1 MHCCSVCENLQI
13 VPGCLDDYKR
23 LARYHYCGSHT
34 GPASAIFVLKRPG
47 SITPV
52 GVIVYSNAPAVLELR
67 NIATGH
73 IFAGL
78 DRSTQLELINANIRR
93 ISRVI
98 IEPRFRGLGLASRL
112 VRETMPLVNVPIV
125 EAVAV
130 MGWVNPFFESAGMK
144 AYKATPSAAYVQFI
158 EALSVVGIEQGELL
172 DPVQVQRKFD
182 RLGDCKAQ
190 FIEHQIRHFLK
201 NHGRRRDM
209 PPGLE
214 RTRYIL
220 TKLTARPVYY
230 IWFNPKFTKEDCYAK
245 NTNQESNNEYSG
257 RQAHRS
263 SRQS

>member
-1 MHCCSVCENLQI
+1 MRSCSVCENLQI

-23 LARYHYCGSHT
+23 LSCYHYRGGHP
-34 GPASAIFVLKRPG
+34 GPASVIFVMSRPNCK
-47 SITPV
+47 TPV

-67 NIATGH
+67 NIATNH

-78 DRSTQLELINANIRR
+78 DRSTKLDLINANIRR

-125 EAVAV
+125 EALAV
-130 MGWVNPFFESAGMK
+130 MGWVNPFFEKAGMK
-144 AYKATPSAAYVQFI
+144 AYKAHPSTASIQFI
-158 EALSVVGIEQGELL
+158 EALSVIGIEQNELL
-172 DPVQVQRKFD
+172 DPGQVQHKFD
-182 RLGDCKAQ
+182 RLGDCEAR

-201 NHGRRRDM
+201 SHGRRRDM
-209 PPGLE
+209 PPCIE

-230 IWFNPKFTKEDCYAK
+230 IWLNPKFTKED
-245 NTNQESNNEYSG
+245 
-257 RQAHRS
+257 
-263 SRQS
+263 